1 MGGNIKKDNA
11 RINLIVSQ
19 SLKDKIQTY
28 AKKSGRS
35 MSSLCLYILTDKTA
49 LRTYE
54 DFNPF
59 LLLDMSEEK
68 EEGTARINLVVPA
81 ALKEELN
88 NQAAEKSR
96 SLNNYINTRLFV
108 YFYGNDDRFE
118 SEQFIKNYHW
128 NFEDPENENAGK

>member
-35 MSSLCLYILTDKTA
+35 MSSLCLYILTDKTS
-49 LRTYE
+49 LRVYE

-59 LLLDMSEEK
+59 LLLEMSEEIRK
-68 EEGTARINLVVPA
+68 GTARINLVVPA

-88 NQAAEKSR
+88 NRAAEKSR

-108 YFYGNDDRFE
+108 YFYGENDRFE
-118 SEQFIKNYHW
+118 FDSFVNNYHW
-128 NFEDPENENAGK
+128 EYEDPENAGK